1 MKNIEKLLPAAIQ
14 VATDNLARTDRK
26 SVSKE
31 YDGYVAS
38 FAPSLI
44 TAGLLPTLS
53 FYSDRHKISD
63 EKKDADP
70 ANRDKREPRR
80 IHVLEALLAILKAAN
95 LSVSTK
101 NDLLDYALASKDQA
115 ADQRQLRKDLTEVS
129 IALKLALRNF
139 KQV

>member
-1 MKNIEKLLPAAIQ
+1 MMKNIEKLLPAAMN

-63 EKKDADP
+63 DKNDAD
-70 ANRDKREPRR
+70 REKREPRR
-80 IHVLEALLAILKAAN
+80 IHVLNALLDILKKVN
-95 LSVSTK
+95 LIGATD
-101 NDLLDYALASKDQA
+101 DLLDHALAHKDHA
-115 ADQRQLRKDLTEVS
+115 HSQRQLRKSLTDAS

-139 KQV
+139 KQI